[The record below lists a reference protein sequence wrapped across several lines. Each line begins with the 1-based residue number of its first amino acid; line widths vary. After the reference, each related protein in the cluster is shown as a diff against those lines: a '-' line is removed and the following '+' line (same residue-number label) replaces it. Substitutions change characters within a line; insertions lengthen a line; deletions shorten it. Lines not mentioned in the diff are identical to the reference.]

1 MSRTKIGETLRS
13 CWEKYRYVA
22 LIAAIGAA
30 LLLWPEGEKTLP
42 APVSAAESGTDL
54 AADYAAGKFEVLT
67 PEHYIDLLEQ
77 CLRVLPPEVV
87 IHRLT
92 GDGAKRDLIA
102 PLWSADKKR
111 VLKAICTAFARDDLV
126 QGSEL

>member
-30 LLLWPEGEKTLP
+30 LLLWPEGEKTSS

-54 AADYAAGKFEVLT
+54 TAVREEMELLIGAGISISIEGDSAVYTDGK
-67 PEHYIDLLEQ
+67 LLVFI
-77 CLRVLPPEVV
+77 L
-87 IHRLT
+87 
-92 GDGAKRDLIA
+92 
-102 PLWSADKKR
+102 
-111 VLKAICTAFARDDLV
+111 
-126 QGSEL
+126 